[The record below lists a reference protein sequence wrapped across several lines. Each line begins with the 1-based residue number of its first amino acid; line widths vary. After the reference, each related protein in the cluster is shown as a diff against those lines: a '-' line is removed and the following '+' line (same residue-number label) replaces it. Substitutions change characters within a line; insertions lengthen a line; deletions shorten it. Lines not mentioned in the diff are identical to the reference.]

1 MDPQAAFL
9 LLPDI
14 RPHRPADMPGIQVI
28 RKHAVLCGFAAA
40 REVYGSAC
48 ANLFGSLPQMP
59 SQARS
64 RVWSKL
70 FCADKLQE
78 WEAPFVLWN
87 WKCHLSLEVSCHGM
101 WTWSLSFLEQLFLKW
116 KIPLPSRPFQTAES
130 IVLYLFH
137 LFPSLTPIMP
147 CQTTVIVRC
156 SCLVKFFRRNC
167 ILRYNIYECY
177 NLQD

>member
-1 MDPQAAFL
+1 MDPQTAFL

-64 RVWSKL
+64 RV
-70 FCADKLQE
+70 
-78 WEAPFVLWN
+78 
-87 WKCHLSLEVSCHGM
+87 
-101 WTWSLSFLEQLFLKW
+101 
-116 KIPLPSRPFQTAES
+116 
-130 IVLYLFH
+130 
-137 LFPSLTPIMP
+137 
-147 CQTTVIVRC
+147 
-156 SCLVKFFRRNC
+156 
-167 ILRYNIYECY
+167 
-177 NLQD
+177 